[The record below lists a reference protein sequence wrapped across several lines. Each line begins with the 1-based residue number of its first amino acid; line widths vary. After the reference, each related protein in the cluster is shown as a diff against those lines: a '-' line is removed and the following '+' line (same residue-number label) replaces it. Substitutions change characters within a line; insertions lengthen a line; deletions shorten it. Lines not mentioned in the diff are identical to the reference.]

1 MKNGLTATR
10 TKWGDEEKRLKVF
23 SGKGGY
29 GNHGFPIYK
38 GYNRIDISY
47 LEFSNNS
54 NDLNEIQ
61 QKDFGVFIGILRLF
75 TLILG
80 YL

>member
-38 GYNRIDISY
+38 VYNRIDISY
-47 LEFSNNS
+47 SKFSNNS

-61 QKDFGVFIGILRLF
+61 QKDFGVFIGILRWF
-75 TLILG
+75 MG